1 MAYTFPEGSNFYFSS
16 TLAGAK
22 TITAATNANPTAL
35 TSTSHGYVDD
45 DLVLWTSGWEDATDR
60 IYKVNQTDA
69 NTFQALGLDTSSTSF
84 YPAGSGTGTTQL
96 VSGWTSIPQVLTV
109 STQGGDARFTTV
121 SPLSK
126 RNATQVATG
135 FNASSMTLSLA
146 YDPSNA
152 NYVSMVALSR
162 TLTKV
167 GFKLVL
173 SGGAQMLAY
182 GYLSVSEV
190 PQMNVNQVNQVTA
203 VLSFLNPPI
212 SYES

>member
-16 TLAGAK
+16 TFASPK
-22 TITAATNANPTAL
+22 TISAATNANPTAL
-35 TSTSHGYVDD
+35 SSNSHGYVDD

-69 NTFQALGLDTSSTSF
+69 NTFQALGLDTSNTSYF
-84 YPAGSGTGTTQL
+84 PAGSGTGTTAL
-96 VSGWTSIPQVLTV
+96 VSSWTSIPQVLTV
-109 STQGGDARFTTV
+109 ATQGGDARFTTV
-121 SPLSK
+121 TPLSK

-135 FNASSMTLSLA
+135 FNASSMTLTLA

-152 NYVSMVALSR
+152 NFVTMLGLSR

-167 GFKLVL
+167 GFRLVL

-182 GYLSVSEV
+182 GYMSVSEV
-190 PQMNVNQVNQVTA
+190 PQMNVNQVMQVTA

-212 SYES
+212 SYTS